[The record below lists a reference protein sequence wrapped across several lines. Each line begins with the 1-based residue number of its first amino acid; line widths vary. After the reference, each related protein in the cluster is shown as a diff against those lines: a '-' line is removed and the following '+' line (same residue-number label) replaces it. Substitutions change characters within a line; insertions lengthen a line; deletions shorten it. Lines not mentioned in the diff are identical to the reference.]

1 MQRQRSLSLDFGAWP
16 AADREAWRSAVAPAT
31 RLFDLGGAES
41 RLRPATLKLY
51 VDTYGHWLGFLERT
65 EKAVPAGSAASR
77 VTESRLDA
85 WVGEQRQRGNRNATI
100 HGRLRGLYGTLR
112 VLEPTASI
120 GFILRPGGISLNR
133 AIPQRRAA
141 LRRATPWNCWI

>member
-51 VDTYGHWLGFLERT
+51 VDTYGHWLGFLVRT
-65 EKAVPAGSAASR
+65 EKEVPAGSAASR

-85 WVGEQRQRGNRNATI
+85 WVGNSASEAIATRPSMAGFAACMVRSAFLSPK
-100 HGRLRGLYGTLR
+100 HRSASSCVLRAF
-112 VLEPTASI
+112 P
-120 GFILRPGGISLNR
+120 
-133 AIPQRRAA
+133 
-141 LRRATPWNCWI
+141 